1 LSIQNKRFIVRL
13 HFTTI
18 KKYLSDWRNQPLSA
32 VLLLIIVAFI
42 GYKAATISFT
52 WDEAASY
59 LFYVQFNTWLPNQG
73 SLLDANNHL
82 LNSFFM
88 ILENTYLPKSIFF
101 LRVHSLFA
109 FLIYAGAAFSI
120 SKGLVKNGNVFI
132 PFCIFILHPYLIDFF
147 SLARGYALGLSFEL
161 LALAGLLSFINNANK
176 YFPTIIALVLC
187 LATLGNFSMLNFQL
201 AALGVTTL
209 FCLLLFF
216 QKKWTLSKLLKA
228 LIPGWIVS
236 GIFFYW
242 ILPVLFSLK
251 ENGNLYFGGSN
262 GFWKD
267 TVTSLIHNLSYNAIW
282 DEPLEILLKIITI
295 STFMIVPFWLIAK
308 KKLMHEDSWKKL
320 FAVYI
325 LLSLM
330 ISSTIVQHYYLGTLY
345 LIERTALL
353 FLPVFLSL
361 LVILLTNTKTIFF
374 QKLLTGLLCIHF
386 IFSASKASVLEWKM
400 NANNDKAIELINK
413 LPIPEGRSQIN
424 LSASFDY
431 ALVLKFYAVYNDIK
445 TIAPLHSRL
454 NYFDLGCDYFM
465 YSEKEKQQIKFPTGK
480 EIYKDHLSGYTIA
493 EKSHPYKQKV
503 VHNHLML
510 LNNEVQ
516 AYDSIKIKDDKG
528 WAMHSENMYSL
539 GFKII
544 LDSLNLKNNA
554 FIEMDVLLR
563 ISKPLNK
570 EIELLYSVYR
580 GPQDLV
586 YKNIEIYALLNKNIN
601 KWVHIKYS
609 FPLPFPLQE
618 GDIINSYILNN
629 KQQEIEYKQ
638 FHLNLFHYKFPN

>member
-1 LSIQNKRFIVRL
+1 MLNKEFKLKIL
-13 HFTTI
+13 FSTGN
-18 KKYLSDWRNQPLSA
+18 KYLLKWFSQPLSA
-32 VLLLIIVAFI
+32 LLLLVIFTFI

-59 LFYVQFNTWLPNQG
+59 LFYVQFNTCRSYHAN
-73 SLLDANNHL
+73 SLEANNHL
-82 LNSFFM
+82 LNTFLM

-120 SKGLVKNGNVFI
+120 SVGLVKKGTVFLL
-132 PFCIFILHPYLIDFF
+132 FCILILHPYLLDFF
-147 SLARGYALGLSFEL
+147 SLARGYALGLSIEL
-161 LALAGLLSFINNANK
+161 LALAILLSFISNAK
-176 YFPTIIALVLC
+176 HFFPTIIALVLC
-187 LATLGNFSMLNFQL
+187 LATVSNFSFLNFQI
-201 AALGVTTL
+201 ATLGVTAL
-209 FCLLLFF
+209 HCMILFF
-216 QKKWTLSKLLKA
+216 QKKWSFSKLLKA
-228 LIPGWIVS
+228 LLPGWIVS

-242 ILPVLFSLK
+242 VIPILFSLK

-267 TVTSLIHNLSYNAIW
+267 TVTSLTHNLAYNAIW
-282 DEPLEILLKIITI
+282 AGPLENLLKIIAI
-295 STFMIVPFWLIAK
+295 STFLIVPFWLIAK
-308 KKLMHEDSWKKL
+308 KKLMNEDSWKKL

-330 ISSTIVQHYYLGTLY
+330 ISSTIVQHYYFGTLY
-345 LIERTALL
+345 LIDRTALL
-353 FLPVFLSL
+353 FLPIFLTL
-361 LVILLTNTKTIFF
+361 LVILLTNTKAIIF
-374 QKLLTGLLCIHF
+374 QKILTGLLCIHF
-386 IFSASKASVLEWKM
+386 VFSVSKASVFEWKM
-400 NANNDKAIELINK
+400 NANNDKVMEIIKK
-413 LPIPEGRSQIN
+413 LPLPEGRSQIN

-431 ALVLKFYAVYNDIK
+431 GIVLKFYSIYNDIK
-445 TIAPLHSRL
+445 TIAPLHFKL
-454 NYFDLGCDYFM
+454 YYFDLGGDYFM
-465 YSEKEKQQIKFPTGK
+465 YSKHEKKLIKLLAPK
-480 EIYKDHLSGYTIA
+480 EIYQDQVSDFILA
-493 EKSHPYKQKV
+493 ERIQPYKQKV

-516 AYDSIKIKDDKG
+516 TYDSLKIKDDKG
-528 WAMHSENMYSL
+528 WAMHSENMYSF

-554 FIEMDVLLR
+554 FIEMDILLR
-563 ISKPLNK
+563 INKPINK

-580 GPQDLV
+580 GTQELD
-586 YKNIEIYALLNKNIN
+586 YKNTELYSLLNKNIN

-618 GDIINSYILNN
+618 GDIINSFILNN

-638 FHLNLFHYKFPN
+638 FHLSLFHYKLPN